1 MNAGSRCAVVAG
13 VALALAACGGGADE
27 ATDDS
32 NALGT
37 IPAAEGIG
45 MPNPIT
51 VSNQTLVSEAVYVV
65 VATTTNIA
73 EQDDGSRL
81 VTIRVDRALKGDLTG
96 EVVVIVP
103 AERKMFDDPEGI
115 WFLDGAQPHNLLEDP
130 FLAVPRWIEEEQS
143 ILRALDG

>member
-1 MNAGSRCAVVAG
+1 MAA
-13 VALALAACGGGADE
+13 VALMVAACGGDADQ
-27 ATDDS
+27 ATDDG
-32 NALGT
+32 AT
-37 IPAAEGIG
+37 VDTRAEGDGIG
-45 MPNPIT
+45 VENPIT
-51 VSNQTLVSEAVYVV
+51 VSDQTLVSDAAHVV

-81 VTIRVDRALKGDLTG
+81 VTVRIDRALKGDLTG

>member
-1 MNAGSRCAVVAG
+1 VNAGRRCTLVAG
-13 VALALAACGGGADE
+13 VALALAACGGSADE
-27 ATDDS
+27 RTDDS
-32 NALGT
+32 TTLET
-37 IPAAEGIG
+37 IGAAEGVG

-51 VSNQTLVSEAVYVV
+51 VSNQTLVSEAAYVV

-81 VTIRVDRALKGDLTG
+81 VTIRVDRALKGNLTG

-103 AERKMFDDPEGI
+103 ADRKMFDDPEGI

-130 FLAVPRWIEEEQS
+130 FLAVPRWIEEEPS
-143 ILRALDG
+143 ILRALDS